1 MSGGYDQH
9 QKHATRLICGRCKQP
24 YDVTHAEALE
34 HFVCVWCRRVQDVR
48 VFINSERAC
57 DVNGN
62 PMEGGATGP

>member
-34 HFVCVWCRRVQDVR
+34 HFVCAWCKRERV
-48 VFINSERAC
+48 N